1 MLMIKS
7 QKKETLQLSKMLN
20 FHKWSTICLKD
31 ILILLALFPPSTD
44 AFQDHAFA
52 GQRDANFMLEI
63 FKNI

>member
-1 MLMIKS
+1 MLMIKT
-7 QKKETLQLSKMLN
+7 QKKEALQMLS

-52 GQRDANFMLEI
+52 GQRDVNYAR
-63 FKNI
+63 NI